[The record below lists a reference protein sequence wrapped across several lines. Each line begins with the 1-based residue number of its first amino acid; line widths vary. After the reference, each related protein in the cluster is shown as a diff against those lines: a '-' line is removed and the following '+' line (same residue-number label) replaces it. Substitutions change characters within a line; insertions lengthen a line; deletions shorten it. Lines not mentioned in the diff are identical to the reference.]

1 MTTIDPS
8 AEQPLQNL
16 KAFARL
22 AGSELGA
29 SRWMT
34 VGQRQIDQFAD
45 CTSDR
50 QWIHVDVERA
60 RHSPLGSTIA
70 HGYLLLALIAPS
82 AYEVWI
88 DRLGFPQI
96 LNYGLERVRF
106 IAPVRAG
113 ARIRNRIKLL
123 AVEDRGGGRWL
134 IKTEN
139 TIEIEGG
146 DKPAVVATTLAL
158 AGGA

>member
-1 MTTIDPS
+1 MTIDPS
-8 AEQPLQNL
+8 AEQYLQNL
-16 KAFARL
+16 KAFARR
-22 AGSELGA
+22 AGSELGT
-29 SRWMT
+29 SRWMM
-34 VGQRQIDQFAD
+34 VSQRQIDQFAE
-45 CTSDR
+45 CTGDR
-50 QWIHVDVERA
+50 QWIHVDLERA

-106 IAPVRAG
+106 IAPVRAE

-139 TIEIEGG
+139 TIEIEGEA
-146 DKPAVVATTLAL
+146 KPAVVATTLAL
-158 AGGA
+158 IGGA